1 MGTHHWRPA
10 RAALVNLREQEPV
23 SFVRNYTP
31 WSCFTRKV
39 YAVRG
44 QFYKLRF
51 VVLKAATEFLTGS
64 EHQRVRVRRYR
75 CMLSC
80 SVVSNSSQPYGLQP
94 TRLLCPWDFP
104 GKNTAVGG
112 LPCPPPGDLPNPG
125 MEPVSL
131 VSPALAGGFFTT
143 STTWEARDTDDR
155 VHTLSPLLKYRV
167 REPTFIRVQYD
178 LGDFKS
184 MTETGW
190 GLLRRCR

>member
-1 MGTHHWRPA
+1 M
-10 RAALVNLREQEPV
+10 
-23 SFVRNYTP
+23 RNYTP

-39 YAVRG
+39 YAVGG

-64 EHQRVRVRRYR
+64 EYQGVRVWRYR

-80 SVVSNSSQPYGLQP
+80 SVMSDSSQPYGLQP

-112 LPCPPPGDLPNPG
+112 LLCPPPGDLPNPG

-131 VSPALAGGFFTT
+131 MSPALAGRFFTT
-143 STTWEARDTDDR
+143 SATWEARDTDDR
-155 VHTLSPLLKYRV
+155 VHTLSPPRLGDLGTLLKYRV
-167 REPTFIRVQYD
+167 REPMFIRVQYD